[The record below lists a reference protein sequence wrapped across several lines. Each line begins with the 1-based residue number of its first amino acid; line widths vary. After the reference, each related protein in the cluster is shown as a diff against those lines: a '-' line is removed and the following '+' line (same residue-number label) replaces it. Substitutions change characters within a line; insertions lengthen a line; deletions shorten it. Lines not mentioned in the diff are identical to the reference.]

1 VKRKRDSRGKH
12 GYTAAVAMEES
23 RLLQVTIFSTLHTNV
38 NSLEF
43 SALLPDVMTIADEED
58 AQLEEQMQRFMEADA
73 VKAARVS

>member
-1 VKRKRDSRGKH
+1 M
-12 GYTAAVAMEES
+12 AMEES

-43 SALLPDVMTIADEED
+43 SALLPDVMTIADEVD
-58 AQLEEQMQRFMEADA
+58 AQLEEQMQRFMEAGA